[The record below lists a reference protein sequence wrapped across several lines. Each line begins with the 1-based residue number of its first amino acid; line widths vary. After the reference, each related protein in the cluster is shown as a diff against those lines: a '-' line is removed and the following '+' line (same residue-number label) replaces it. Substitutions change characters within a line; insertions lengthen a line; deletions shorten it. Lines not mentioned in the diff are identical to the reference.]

1 MGSNKEK
8 SNIAIAILEKIP
20 FLKGKQ
26 IISYFDGSNNIF
38 ADCTYPEYTND
49 NCLLNFTNNNKKN
62 SWLIVKLSYF
72 KI

>member
-1 MGSNKEK
+1 M
-8 SNIAIAILEKIP
+8 IAIAILEKIP

-38 ADCTYPEYTND
+38 ADITYPEYTND

-62 SWLIVKLSYF
+62 S
-72 KI
+72 